1 MNLATYTYQSDQQLF
16 YGVLEGQYSYRTKVS
31 VLEIEVEASE
41 DLISEN
47 VSSTTIVRN
56 WLGSN
61 LHDECGLFTN

>member
-1 MNLATYTYQSDQQLF
+1 MNLATHTHQSNQQSF
-16 YGVLEGQYSYRTKVS
+16 RGVLEDQHSYRTKVS

-41 DLISEN
+41 DLISDN
-47 VSSTTIVRN
+47 VSSTTVVRN